1 MTIGRLA
8 QSCLSRFSV
17 RPLAMSM
24 ATLALLTAA
33 HAARA
38 QGTIVGQVTTAEANA
53 PLNDVRLIVVGTNAS
68 AVTGQDGRF
77 RLTNVRTGSVEV
89 QVLRVGYTS
98 LKKSVT
104 VTAGTTVNVDFR
116 MTVAV
121 VQLQEVV
128 TTATGQQRKVELGN
142 ALATIDAAKRAEAAP
157 VRDLVEMIT
166 AQSPSVAVTPGNYT
180 GAAAQIRIRGLSSIS
195 NSGPPIYI
203 VDGVRIDASTG
214 IGLTGGGASTSRVND
229 ILPQDIED
237 IEIVKGPSAATLY
250 GTNAANGVVV
260 ITTKRGRAGR
270 TNWNIQTE
278 VGTLDD
284 RNAYPNTYANWG
296 HCSGAAC
303 SPTELA
309 NPIRCLLYQT
319 EPDGIR
325 PGAKCVS
332 DSVTSANILTTKS
345 LSPIALGNRNLN
357 TVQVSGGT
365 ELVRFFTAG
374 TLENEAG
381 PLKMPDFS
389 MARLDSIRTPI
400 RGEFIRPSYLQRA
413 SFRGNVN
420 TTISPKF
427 ELNLTTSYFKSDT
440 RGAQSD
446 NNVNSYYYNALTN
459 PGFIPSNLPLCI
471 SSGGT
476 ACLGYTGIGSLGQEL
491 HGYGGYT
498 PAEIF
503 QSYNNEGN
511 QRFGGTITSTWRPLS
526 WLQNDATTGLDIVA
540 LDIVNHCFL
549 NECADFST
557 QRQGSYGQNHSNT
570 RQFTTNLTSTA
581 SWNPKLWANL
591 KTSIGAQYVNQES
604 DGTSVSSSQLGPGV
618 QGVGQAGSRSGSNTA
633 PTATKTLGAFT
644 QEQMAFRDRLFL
656 TAGVRTD
663 QNSAFGAQLK
673 RVFYPK
679 YSLSWLASDE
689 PFFPTLAHKLDQL
702 RVRIAYGESGIQPGS
717 TTALQTF
724 STSTV
729 RIANTDQSA
738 LAASNIGNK
747 KLRPERTLEWE
758 GGLDM
763 RAFNNRVSVELT
775 YYSKQTRDALE
786 SYSYAPSAG
795 ASSSITRNLGGV
807 KNAGVE
813 ASITTQI
820 VDTKNFSWD
829 VTVGG
834 SHNKN
839 KVMYLGFD
847 DVGVPLPPTPR
858 TSTSR
863 TIPGYPLGSVWYEPF
878 TWSDDNHDG
887 IISPD
892 EVHGADITKGDSSQY
907 VGPSFPTDLANVS
920 TGVDLFNRKVRIT
933 VLANY
938 QGGFNKFNNTSSFL
952 CGQTVGCPTTQV
964 PGADLFDQARY
975 IAANVIQP
983 ATLRTSRGYS
993 ENLNFWRLR
1002 EITVNWTLPDVIARR
1017 GLRSPGANV
1026 VFGARNVHVWS
1037 SYTGEDPEANYS
1049 TGNSQSDLLTAGP
1062 PTVFTVHLNLKY

>member
-1 MTIGRLA
+1 
-8 QSCLSRFSV
+8 
-17 RPLAMSM
+17 
-24 ATLALLTAA
+24 
-33 HAARA
+33 
-38 QGTIVGQVTTAEANA
+38 
-53 PLNDVRLIVVGTNAS
+53 
-68 AVTGQDGRF
+68 
-77 RLTNVRTGSVEV
+77 
-89 QVLRVGYTS
+89 
-98 LKKSVT
+98 
-104 VTAGTTVNVDFR
+104 
-116 MTVAV
+116 
-121 VQLQEVV
+121 
-128 TTATGQQRKVELGN
+128 
-142 ALATIDAAKRAEAAP
+142 
-157 VRDLVEMIT
+157 
-166 AQSPSVAVTPGNYT
+166 
-180 GAAAQIRIRGLSSIS
+180 
-195 NSGPPIYI
+195 
-203 VDGVRIDASTG
+203 
-214 IGLTGGGASTSRVND
+214 
-229 ILPQDIED
+229 
-237 IEIVKGPSAATLY
+237 
-250 GTNAANGVVV
+250 
-260 ITTKRGRAGR
+260 
-270 TNWNIQTE
+270 
-278 VGTLDD
+278 
-284 RNAYPNTYANWG
+284 
-296 HCSGAAC
+296 
-303 SPTELA
+303 
-309 NPIRCLLYQT
+309 LYQT
-319 EPDGIR
+319 EPDGLR

-332 DSVTSANILTTKS
+332 DSVTSANILKS
-345 LSPIALGNRNLN
+345 STISPIALGNRNLN

-381 PLKMPDFS
+381 PLKMPGFS
-389 MARLDSIRTPI
+389 MARLDSIHTPI
-400 RGEFIRPSYLQRA
+400 RSEFIRPSNLQRS
-413 SFRGNVN
+413 SFRANIN

-427 ELNLTTSYFKSDT
+427 ELNVTSTYFKSDT

-459 PGFIPSNLPLCI
+459 PGFVPTDLNVCA
-471 SSGGT
+471 SSKGT
-476 ACLGYTGIGSLGQEL
+476 KCLGYSGIGSLGQEL

-511 QRFGGTITSTWRPLS
+511 QRFGGTLTSTWRPFS

-557 QRQGSYGQNHSNT
+557 QRQGSYGQQHANT

-581 SWNPKLWANL
+581 SWNPKLWANF
-591 KTSIGAQYVNQES
+591 KTSIGTQYVNQES
-604 DGTSVSSSQLGPGV
+604 DGTSVSASQLGPGV
-618 QGVGQAGSRSGSNTA
+618 QSVQQAGSRSGSNTA
-633 PTATKTLGAFT
+633 PTATKTLGVFT

-689 PFFPTLAHKLDQL
+689 SFFPNPGRKLDQVRL
-702 RVRIAYGESGIQPGS
+702 RVAYGESGIQPGS

-729 RIANTDQSA
+729 HIANTDQSA
-738 LAASNIGNK
+738 LSASNIGNTH
-747 KLRPERTLEWE
+747 LRPERTLEWE
-758 GGLDM
+758 GGVDV
-763 RAFNNRVSVELT
+763 RALNNRVSMELT

-786 SYSYAPSAG
+786 SYSYAPSAA

-820 VDTKNFSWD
+820 LETRNLGFD

-847 DVGVPLPPTPR
+847 DAGVPLPATPR

-878 TWSDDNHDG
+878 TWSDANGDG
-887 IISPD
+887 IITPD
-892 EVHGADITKGDSSQY
+892 EVHAADISKGDSAQY
-907 VGPSFPTDLANVS
+907 VGPAFPTDLANVS
-920 TGVDLFNRKVRIT
+920 AGLDLFQRKLRIT

-952 CGQTVGCPTTQV
+952 CGQTVGCITTQV
-964 PGADLFDQARY
+964 PGTSLEDQARY

-1002 EITVNWTLPDVIARR
+1002 EITANWQLPDLISRR
-1017 GLRSPGANV
+1017 LLRSPGANA

-1037 SYTGEDPEANYS
+1037 KYSGEDPEANYS

-1062 PTVFTVHLNLKY
+1062 PTVFTFHLNLKY